1 MLPLHLRTY
10 PLKTAKTQQHWIQ
23 VLSCVCVCL
32 HLQELCV
39 DLELRNR
46 PALLGGGLSPL
57 LDPSEQVVD
66 SPRNDTQLVV
76 SDVDVEA
83 GSHGVG
89 LPRTRL
95 DTWRRGK
102 SHQLH
107 MMFLQCVAGGGG
119 SFDFFLTQGGVSG
132 DGVVPIVTER
142 RMPH

>member
-1 MLPLHLRTY
+1 M
-10 PLKTAKTQQHWIQ
+10 K
-23 VLSCVCVCL
+23 LSNFWSASVCVRVFL

-46 PALLGGGLSPL
+46 PALLGGSLSAL

-66 SPRNDTQLVV
+66 GPGNDTQLVL

-95 DTWRRGK
+95 DTGEKTSESSVTLSYGNKCLFLPLSCVFLKRF
-102 SHQLH
+102 SIQLTWTA
-107 MMFLQCVAGGGG
+107 Q
-119 SFDFFLTQGGVSG
+119 VSG
-132 DGVVPIVTER
+132 TQRLGCSSEKFL
-142 RMPH
+142 